1 MLVDTL
7 AQAQHLTQQE
17 RAVATYVLKHPGFL
31 ESHTAR
37 ELADMA
43 HVSAATVT
51 RLCQKIGMESFG
63 KFKVEFVAEW
73 KASNGNIY
81 ASLSK
86 PLIEPAE
93 LGSDE
98 HGLTETTARL
108 YNRIVLELTRRID
121 TDQVTEVCRLVAQ
134 RGAVDLYGTGINLGP
149 CEAAAFKFQTLGV
162 RAQALTAPNIQAL
175 MRGGAPDGFV
185 SVLTS
190 HTGENRA
197 TLETAQVLKANGST
211 VVAITPDRSSSLG
224 SMADCCIRTF
234 RTASVD
240 RLSLLAF
247 PISLGF
253 IFDLMY
259 ATLLSSEIE
268 NMFPK
273 TAREFYAR

>member
-1 MLVDTL
+1 MLVETL
-7 AQAQHLTQQE
+7 AHAQNLTQQE

-37 ELADMA
+37 ELAEMA

-51 RLCQKIGMESFG
+51 RLCRKIGMDNFNR
-63 KFKVEFVAEW
+63 FKVEFVAEW

-86 PLIEPAE
+86 PLIESGE
-93 LGSDE
+93 LGADE
-98 HGLTETTARL
+98 HGLTETTARF

-121 TDQVTEVCRLVAQ
+121 TDQVAEICQLIAR
-134 RGAVDLYGTGINLGP
+134 RKSVDLYGTGINLGA
-149 CEAAAFKFQTLGV
+149 CEEAAFKLQTLGV
-162 RAQALTAPNIQAL
+162 RAQVMTAPNIQAL
-175 MRGGAPDGFV
+175 MRGGAEDGPI
-185 SVLTS
+185 SILTS

-197 TLETAQVLKANGST
+197 TIETAQVLKANGAMI
-211 VVAITPDRSSSLG
+211 VAITPDRSSSLG
-224 SMADCCIRTF
+224 SLADRCIRTF

-240 RLSLLAF
+240 RLSLIAF
-247 PISLGF
+247 PISLNF
-253 IFDLMY
+253 IFDLIY